1 MPYLVYFYPII
12 IVLGIIT
19 SYTDIKFRK
28 IKNKHLF
35 VCALCGLIIYAYL
48 IANQQITLNIKL
60 LLNPA
65 LGLVIGF
72 LLYFTH
78 TWGAGDAKLFFVYS
92 LLMPTEKYAQ
102 IIPLPSLLLFINI
115 FLISTIAILILS
127 IKQIIEN
134 KNLILNKLFSSNS
147 FYRLFYSFLIV
158 FTIGWP
164 ISLLTNLLRPYATT
178 FLVVLILYFSYLFL
192 YSIVNKMKKKYLI
205 FIIFGLGLIFRFII
219 QPQDFTPLYLL
230 SYLKV
235 ITSYTLLFYLLGIIF
250 ELNKSK
256 ENERIIP
263 FAPLMFLGTLAANSN
278 LIYHVMQVLN
288 ALRK

>member
-1 MPYLVYFYPII
+1 LLINPVF
-12 IVLGIIT
+12 
-19 SYTDIKFRK
+19 
-28 IKNKHLF
+28 
-35 VCALCGLIIYAYL
+35 GLA
-48 IANQQITLNIKL
+48 
-60 LLNPA
+60 
-65 LGLVIGF
+65 IGF

-102 IIPLPSLLLFINI
+102 IIPFPSLLLFINI
-115 FLISTIAILILS
+115 FLLSSIAILILS

-134 KNLILNKLFSSNS
+134 KNLILNKLFSSNTL
-147 FYRLFYSFLIV
+147 YRLSYSFLIV

-178 FLVVLILYFSYLFL
+178 FSMVLILYFPYLFL
-192 YSIVNKMKKKYLI
+192 YNMVNKSKKKYLI
-205 FIIFGLGLIFRFII
+205 FIIFGLGLILRFII

-230 SYLKV
+230 SYLKL
-235 ITSYTLLFYLLGIIF
+235 ITSYTLLFYLLRIIF
-250 ELNKSK
+250 GLNKSK

-278 LIYHVMQVLN
+278 LIYYTMQVLN
-288 ALRK
+288 ILRK